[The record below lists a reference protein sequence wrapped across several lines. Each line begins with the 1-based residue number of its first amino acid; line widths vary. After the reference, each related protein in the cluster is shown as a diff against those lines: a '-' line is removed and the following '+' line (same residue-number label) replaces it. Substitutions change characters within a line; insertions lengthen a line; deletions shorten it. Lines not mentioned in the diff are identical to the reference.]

1 MSLATA
7 LDAAASA
14 LPQDEDLIRPANGD
28 ALRVLAAATPE
39 AAQRVLGWMLSERP
53 EDADELVAEW
63 LSEQRGQQALLAL
76 REDALSKPGKKALR
90 RWLHRLRSAGAELPK
105 RAAPAPAVAT
115 LARVEEEVSGA
126 YLSAIDPSGVRM
138 AYFLEPH
145 PNGGARVFEV
155 VFDDARGIGG
165 FRVLQAARGSA
176 RRFLKDLARE
186 SKSGAEELPA
196 ESVRAVVALAAKR
209 QPADRPAPRG
219 FAEWRARVAAAPP
232 GTKLPGEIAEAAL
245 GASVA
250 PEDLRAAVKLVE
262 EGRLGPWPPVRD
274 QVLPILERVRADL
287 ASPLVVSGA
296 TQAARMDDRLSEAVA
311 EIYDAAANAV
321 AEHRCRE
328 SAFSFWRAGDEAAA
342 RACLAA
348 AREFAS
354 TKPAENPVARALV
367 ERVLRP
373 AFEALARESEAATA
387 GGVAAP
393 DAKTG

>member
-1 MSLATA
+1 MSLAAA

-28 ALRVLAAATPE
+28 ALRVLAAATPT

-53 EDADELVAEW
+53 DDADELIAEW
-63 LSEQRGQQALLAL
+63 LGDERGQQALLAL
-76 REDALSKPGKKALR
+76 REEELSKPGRKALR
-90 RWLHRLRSAGAELPK
+90 RWLHRLRSAGAAVPK
-105 RAAPAPAVAT
+105 AAAPLPAVVT
-115 LARVEEEVSGA
+115 LAKVEEEISGA
-126 YLSAIDPSGVRM
+126 YVSAIDPNGTRM

-165 FRVLQAARGSA
+165 FRVLQAARGNA

-186 SKSGAEELPA
+186 NKGVAEELPA
-196 ESVRAVVALAAKR
+196 DSVRAAVAFAAQR
-209 QPADRPAPRG
+209 QPKDRPAPRG
-219 FAEWRARVAAAPP
+219 FAEWRARVAGAPP
-232 GTKLPGEIAEAAL
+232 GTKLPGEIAQDAL
-245 GASVA
+245 GASVT
-250 PEDLRAAVKLVE
+250 PDDLRAAVRLVE
-262 EGRLGPWPPVRD
+262 EGKLGPWPPLRE

-296 TQAARMDDRLSEAVA
+296 TKAARLDDRLSEAVS
-311 EIYDAAANAV
+311 EIYDADTNAV
-321 AEHRCRE
+321 TAHRCRE
-328 SAFSFWRAGDEAAA
+328 SAFAFWRSGDEPAA

-354 TKPAENPVARALV
+354 AKPADNAVARAVV

-373 AFEALARESEAATA
+373 AFEGLVREAEGAGAAKA
-387 GGVAAP
+387 G
-393 DAKTG
+393 

>member
-14 LPQDEDLIRPANGD
+14 LPRDEDLIRPANGD

-53 EDADELVAEW
+53 DDADELIAEW
-63 LSEQRGQQALLAL
+63 LCEERGQQALLGL

-90 RWLHRLRSAGAELPK
+90 RWLHRLRSAGAPVPK
-105 RAAPAPAVAT
+105 AAAPTPAVVT
-115 LARVEEEVSGA
+115 LARVEEEIAGA
-126 YLSAIDPSGVRM
+126 YLSAIDPNGTRM

-155 VFDDARGIGG
+155 VFDDARGISG
-165 FRVLQAARGSA
+165 FRVLQAARGNA

-186 SKSGAEELPA
+186 NKGVAEELPA
-196 ESVRAVVALAAKR
+196 DSVRAAVAAAAQR
-209 QPADRPAPRG
+209 QPHDRPAPRG
-219 FAEWRARVAAAPP
+219 FAEWRARVAGAPT

-245 GASVA
+245 GAGVGT
-250 PEDLRAAVKLVE
+250 EDLRAAVKLVE
-262 EGRLGPWPPVRD
+262 EGKLGPWPPLRE
-274 QVLPILERVRADL
+274 QVQPILERVRADL

-296 TQAARMDDRLSEAVA
+296 TKAARLEDRFAEALAALYDPA
-311 EIYDAAANAV
+311 ESAIGA
-321 AEHRCRE
+321 HRCRE
-328 SAFSFWRAGDEAAA
+328 SAFSFWRSGDEAAA

-354 TKPAENPVARALV
+354 KPGAENAVARALL

-373 AFEALARESEAATA
+373 AFEALLREAEAPS
-387 GGVAAP
+387 GAA
-393 DAKTG
+393 AKPV

>member
-14 LPQDEDLIRPANGD
+14 LPQDEDLLRPANGD

-39 AAQRVLGWMLSERP
+39 AAQRVLAWMLSERP
-53 EDADELVAEW
+53 DDAEELIAEW
-63 LSEQRGQQALLAL
+63 LGDERGRQALLGL

-90 RWLHRLRSAGAELPK
+90 RWLHRLRSAGAPVPK
-105 RAAPAPAVAT
+105 AAAPAPAVAT
-115 LARVEEEVSGA
+115 LAKVEEEIAGA
-126 YLSAIDPSGVRM
+126 YLSAIDPNGTRM

-165 FRVLQAARGSA
+165 FRVLQAARGNA

-186 SKSGAEELPA
+186 NRGGAQELPA
-196 ESVRAVVALAAKR
+196 DSVRAAVAFAAQR
-209 QPADRPAPRG
+209 QPKDRPAPRG

-245 GASVA
+245 GASVTA
-250 PEDLRAAVKLVE
+250 DDLRAAVKLVE
-262 EGRLGPWPPVRD
+262 EGKLGPWPPPRE
-274 QVLPILERVRADL
+274 QLLPVLERVRSDL

-296 TQAARMDDRLSEAVA
+296 TKAARLDDRLAEALG
-311 EIYDAAANAV
+311 EIFDADAAPV
-321 AEHRCRE
+321 AAHRCRE
-328 SAFSFWRAGDEAAA
+328 SAFAFWRSGEEASA

-348 AREFAS
+348 AREFARA
-354 TKPAENPVARALV
+354 KPAENAVARALL

-373 AFEALARESEAATA
+373 AFEAIAREAEKA
-387 GGVAAP
+387 GAVKAS
-393 DAKTG
+393 